1 MGYSYANDE
10 GPRMCFNNAK
20 NWQLGWYSDKH
31 ATATPLTS
39 SWSGNLVGVADYSE
53 ASGTD
58 TVVLKVEGNALDYYV
73 GFNRK
78 AGINSGTNEGGNQ
91 VTIQERDQGT
101 GYAPS
106 KLIAKLSSGNEHTIP
121 DFGSSGRDVVIKV
134 TSIDTTANP
143 PKATVEVFQIGG
155 CSNDSDC
162 DDGSPCTND
171 VCNSNGLCSSISNG
185 SCSDNS
191 LTVDITTDWYPSET
205 SWEVVDNC
213 NGDTVVLSGG
223 SYSSGF
229 TTFSKTANN
238 ILPSQYSFIIKDAYG
253 DVSTSCAD
261 FTL

>member
-1 MGYSYANDE
+1 MGYSYSDDE

-31 ATATPLTS
+31 ATATPLTT
-39 SWSGNLVGVADYSE
+39 SWSGNLVGVADYSV
-53 ASGTD
+53 ASSTD
-58 TVVLKVEGNALDYYV
+58 TVVLKVAGNALDYYV

-78 AGINSGTNEGGNQ
+78 AGINSGTKEGGNQ

-106 KLIAKLSSGNEHTIP
+106 KLIAKLSSGDEHTIT
-121 DFGSSGRDVVIKV
+121 DFGSPGRDVVIKV
-134 TSIDTTANP
+134 TNIDTTANP
-143 PKATVEVFQIGG
+143 PKAIVEVFEIT

-171 VCNSNGLCSSISNG
+171 VCSSNGLCSYVSNG
-185 SCSDNS
+185 SCGNS
-191 LTVDITTDWYPSET
+191 LTVDITTDRYPSET

-223 SYSSGF
+223 SYSSGS
-229 TTFSKTANN
+229 TTFSETGSF
-238 ILPSQYSFIIKDAYG
+238 PDSQYSFIIKDTYG
-253 DVSTSCAD
+253 DVSTSCAA
-261 FTL
+261 FNL